1 MKRRRVVSVL
11 AAGAVSIGLVSTG
24 FTGAG
29 AQPSVRG
36 VTDNSID
43 VAGLI
48 QAAQFAK
55 SDVETGA
62 KAAFDAAG
70 PINGRK
76 INYVETA
83 DDKGDA
89 NTDLSEA
96 RRLVQQDKVF
106 AILPVLT
113 PVLGQAAKLFEQ
125 QHVPFLG
132 WGIAESWCDNSYG
145 FAITGCI
152 VPPGNIPNTG
162 DTWGRL
168 LDRYYKAKGE
178 SGSKG
183 KTAAVVTEDNDTGKR
198 GLEEIVFQAKK
209 AGFKIVY
216 QKSALPAPPAVIGDY
231 SPYAN
236 DILTSNN
243 GKAPDVAY
251 VVVSGINVLGLAK
264 ALKDANYPGVITDA
278 VSYDPRL
285 VARASGEAVFAQFD
299 LPESSKPGISKVV
312 DDLKAAGAT
321 SITQPML
328 AAYFSADMFIRILK
342 KVGKNLTPEAFS
354 KAASKFTYQIKDTIG
369 PTKYPKAFK
378 QGAPCGTLVQSDGTK
393 YDIAVPYGCYSNYNY
408 KSGKKLK
415 Y

>member
-264 ALKDANYPGVITDA
+264 ALKDANYSGVITDA
-278 VSYDPRL
+278 V
-285 VARASGEAVFAQFD
+285 
-299 LPESSKPGISKVV
+299 KVV